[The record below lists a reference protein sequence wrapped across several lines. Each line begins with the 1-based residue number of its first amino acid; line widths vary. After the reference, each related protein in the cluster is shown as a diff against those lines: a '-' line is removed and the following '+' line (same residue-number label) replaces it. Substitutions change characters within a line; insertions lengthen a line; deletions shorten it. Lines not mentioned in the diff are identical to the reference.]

1 MQISD
6 RNPPSNYSKRTAA
19 AARVFRFNLSMYCTN
34 FNTGKTLFQLSAP
47 AAVRSVILEAFANG
61 KRLRVRMQRSANDWI
76 AQLKLPSGWC
86 FYRFEVDG
94 KTQWDRAVGK
104 MKTRDGRPCSLA
116 LISTTSPSTVGAG
129 SVS

>member
-1 MQISD
+1 
-6 RNPPSNYSKRTAA
+6 
-19 AARVFRFNLSMYCTN
+19 MYCTN
-34 FNTGKTLFQLSAP
+34 FATGETRFQLSAP
-47 AAVRSVILEAFANG
+47 AAVRMVILEAFANG
-61 KRLRVRMQRSANDWI
+61 KRLRVRMQRRANDWI

-116 LISTTSPSTVGAG
+116 LISTIGAG
-129 SVS
+129 GAS